1 MAADRKPVGPTSVDD
16 NKSSISICF
25 SWSPSRWKSNQ
36 ALLDVDTTIP
46 CRGVTAIYGP
56 SGSGKTTL
64 LRCIAGLERAPKAHI
79 SVNGELWQDDHYFR
93 PVHKRSIG
101 YVFQEAS
108 LFSHLTAEKNLAYA
122 TKRSDKPVSDDYF
135 LRVIKTLGIESILHR
150 YPHQLSGGERQRV
163 AIARALLIHPKL
175 LLMDEPLASLDES
188 RKDEILPHL
197 EKLSST
203 FNLPILYVS
212 HSITEVSRLADHA
225 LVLNGGRIQDEG
237 SVKAVFSKMNVAQVQ
252 QAEQG
257 VIIEG
262 ELVERDEKW
271 NLVRFESSGGTLW
284 ITDQGQQLGT
294 QVRVRILARDVSLSM
309 VDNIDSS
316 ILNRL
321 PVIVEEIST
330 TEASQVMIQLRY
342 GSDHLLAQIT
352 GRSLEHL
359 KLSAGKDVWAQI
371 KSVAVVR

>member
-1 MAADRKPVGPTSVDD
+1 MVADTLPANSPQVDGD
-16 NKSSISICF
+16 DSSIAIDF
-25 SWSPSRWKSNQ
+25 SWSPSGWEGRE
-36 ALLDVDTTIP
+36 ALLSVSTRIP
-46 CRGVTAIYGP
+46 SRGVTAIYGP

-64 LRCIAGLERAPKAHI
+64 LRCIAGLERAQDAHVSI
-79 SVNGELWQDDHYFR
+79 KGELWQDDRYFR

-108 LFSHLTAEKNLAYA
+108 LFSHLTAESNLSYA
-122 TKRSDKPVSDDYF
+122 TKRSDKPVGNDYF
-135 LRVIKTLGIESILHR
+135 RRVISTLGIESILQR
-150 YPHQLSGGERQRV
+150 YPNQLSGGERQRV
-163 AIARALLIHPKL
+163 AIARALLIQPSL

-188 RKDEILPHL
+188 RKEDILPYL

-203 FNLPILYVS
+203 FDLPILYVS
-212 HSITEVSRLADHA
+212 HSLTEVSRLADHA
-225 LVLNGGRIQDEG
+225 LVLDRGRIVDEG
-237 SVKAVFSKMNVAQVQ
+237 SVKAVFSKVNATLIHQN
-252 QAEQG
+252 EQG
-257 VIIEG
+257 VILEG

-271 NLVRFESSGGTLW
+271 KLVRFESSGGSLW
-284 ITDQGQQLGT
+284 IGDQGQQLGS
-294 QVRVRILARDVSLSM
+294 QVRIRILARDVSLSM

-321 PVIVEEIST
+321 PVKVGAILT
-330 TEASQVMIQLRY
+330 TDTSQAIIQLEY

-359 KLSAGKDVWAQI
+359 KLSTGKEIWAQI